1 MNQILYNENKNK
13 KPIDKK
19 KIIIIFAIIA
29 IVFAM
34 LIIGIIVYNK
44 IKENNENKPIEA
56 LNKPSIDLE
65 AVDQNCKI
73 SVKYTE
79 GLSKVIYYWNDEEN
93 ITEKNVTGTEFQI
106 LIEIPEGDTNT
117 LYVKAIGSDDSIKKV
132 RQEFK
137 KEGSEQDEN
146 LPTIV
151 WERVGG
157 TNNILIKVASPKGID
172 KITYEWEEDEP
183 VTLSANGE
191 KEFETEIE
199 IKRGTNKLLVT
210 ATDSEGNTQSKEE
223 NIVGIHLPEIE
234 VYVTQDRVLHM
245 KVTHDAGFKR
255 VEFNVNNSTLLYD
268 EDYPTYDENTTEL
281 ETELPLNEGKTVV
294 KITAESLENEASI
307 KTYEGEITL

>member
-34 LIIGIIVYNK
+34 IIIGIIIYNK
-44 IKENNENKPIEA
+44 IKENNEDKPIEA

-79 GLSKVIYYWNDEEN
+79 GLSKIIYYWNDEEN

-157 TNNILIKVASPKGID
+157 TNNILIKVASAKGID

-234 VYVTQDRVLHM
+234 VYVTQDRILHM